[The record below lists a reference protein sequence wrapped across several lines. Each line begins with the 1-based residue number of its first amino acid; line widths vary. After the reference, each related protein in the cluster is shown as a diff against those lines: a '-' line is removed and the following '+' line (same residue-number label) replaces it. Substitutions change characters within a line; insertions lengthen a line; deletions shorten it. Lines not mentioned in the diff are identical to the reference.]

1 MLSPLV
7 HSGEYQL
14 FCHCPLSPTWSIHSV
29 SKAIEAQQT
38 WEVEEEEKEKDHQKI
53 QSESNQKLCLNP
65 ILQILHMPTFLT
77 MIDDTLTN
85 IFPSLLQEQM
95 ILTNNRLLNNRTLT
109 NNYYLVHRLMAWV
122 QAAIEVLVEKRGR
135 GGQWLSLQHLWLVA
149 VQR

>member
-1 MLSPLV
+1 MLFPLV

-14 FCHCPLSPTWSIHSV
+14 FCHCPSMSPTWSIHSV

-65 ILQILHMPTFLT
+65 ILQILHMPTYLT

-85 IFPSLLQEQM
+85 IFPSLMQEQM

-122 QAAIEVLVEKRGR
+122 QADFEVLVEKRG
-135 GGQWLSLQHLWLVA
+135 GEGSGCHCSIFGW
-149 VQR
+149 